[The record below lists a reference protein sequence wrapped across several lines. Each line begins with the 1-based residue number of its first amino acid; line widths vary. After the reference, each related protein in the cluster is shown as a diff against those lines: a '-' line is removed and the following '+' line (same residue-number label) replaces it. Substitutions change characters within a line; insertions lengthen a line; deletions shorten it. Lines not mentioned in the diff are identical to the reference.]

1 MLCEQHPIFKPT
13 SGTRTMRTK
22 IIAASFALLVLPC
35 ALSAQAQVVVG
46 GSINIAGPGVF
57 GRLELGG
64 GEPPPAV
71 VYAQPVLVA
80 PPPPTYAPPPP
91 VYLYVPLEH
100 QRDWR
105 HHCALYHACG
115 VPVYFVRED
124 WYHRAYE
131 PRYQRREWQ
140 ESHAQFRHEE
150 HREGERREEHREG
163 EHRDREER
171 RDR

>member
-1 MLCEQHPIFKPT
+1 
-13 SGTRTMRTK
+13 MRTK
-22 IIAASFALLVLPC
+22 IIAASFALLTIPC
-35 ALSAQAQVVVG
+35 ALSAHAQVVVG
-46 GSINIAGPGVF
+46 GSISVAGPGVF
-57 GRLELGG
+57 GRIELGG

-71 VYAQPVLVA
+71 VYQQPVLVA
-80 PPPPTYAPPPP
+80 APPPAYPAPAP
-91 VYLYVPLEH
+91 VYLYVPPEH

-105 HHCALYHACG
+105 RHCAYYHACG
-115 VPVYFVRED
+115 VPVFFVRED

-150 HREGERREEHREG
+150 RHEERREGERREEHRE
-163 EHRDREER
+163 REER